1 MALSVSEAGTVVPA
15 GSGAAPTRRDVLAGS
30 ALGLA
35 AASLPRLC
43 HAAPKFGGI
52 IDMHSYSFPPPN
64 WHPHATNTVQIM
76 SSSGIYNQL
85 IEYNPETE
93 DPFDLRGDL
102 ATSWELSEDGGV
114 YTFRLNPK
122 AKWQDGTPVT
132 AEDVVYSMDSMV
144 DADAKPPRVVPLP
157 ALSPYY
163 QKGTA
168 RAIDAHTV
176 EIPLKIPGAPD
187 FLPTLALDF
196 CKIIA
201 KHWGESGT
209 DLQKWEN
216 AMGSGPFKP
225 GKFVKDVSIELVKNE
240 DYWKPELPSID
251 GMVHYTI
258 KDKGTA
264 IAAYKT
270 GRVLMTNWP
279 VTNLINKE
287 ATQLQAEEKGK
298 LRVEYVRNAAFFFFF
313 MNTSVAPF
321 NNPKVRQAVNL
332 ALDRQALFNTFGVP
346 GLDTLAPPLGV
357 GTWFGRTA
365 EEITQLPGWRQLNG
379 AKHPDDIAKAK
390 TLMAEAGH
398 PNGFEAEMMVR
409 QVVEFPDQAVVY
421 KEQLKKIGIEAT
433 IKLVD
438 SATGFQRYTMGDWVM
453 APQGSGHFLVAP
465 DALLG
470 RVWMPEG
477 TWAKYAR
484 YAPPDWWQEAFT
496 RQAGEGDREQR
507 QEILRKME
515 DYLIFEDPGSCAV
528 TYWTARSWVMN
539 EKIKGIHARG
549 SLWAG
554 YKHETTW
561 YDPEG

>member
-1 MALSVSEAGTVVPA
+1 MTH
-15 GSGAAPTRRDVLAGS
+15 PTRRLLLRAS
-30 ALGLA
+30 LGA
-35 AASLPRLC
+35 AAAGALARASTANAEAT
-43 HAAPKFGGI
+43 AARTPKLGGTI
-52 IDMHSYSFPPPN
+52 NMHSYSFPPPN
-64 WHPHATNTVQIM
+64 WHPHVTNTVQIM

-85 IEYNPETE
+85 IEYNPEAE
-93 DPFDLRGDL
+93 DPFELRGDL
-102 ATSWELSEDGGV
+102 ATSWELSKDGKV
-114 YTFRLNPK
+114 YTFHLNPQ
-122 AKWQDGTPVT
+122 AKWHDGQPVT

-144 DADAKPPRVVPLP
+144 DSDAKPARAVTLP

-163 QKGTA
+163 KKGTA
-168 RAIDAHTV
+168 RAVDARTV
-176 EIPLKIPGAPD
+176 EIPLKIAFAPD

-196 CKIIA
+196 CKIIP
-201 KHWGESGT
+201 KHWGESGI

-216 AMGSGPFKP
+216 AVGSGPFKP
-225 GKFVKDVSIELVKNE
+225 GKFVKDVSIELVKNK
-240 DYWKPELPSID
+240 DYWKPELPRID

-279 VTNLINKE
+279 VTNLSNKE
-287 ATQLQAEEKGK
+287 ATQLETEAADK

-332 ALDRQALFNTFGVP
+332 ALDRQALFDTFGVP

-365 EEITQLPGWRQLNG
+365 GEIAQLPGWRQLNG
-379 AKHPDDIAKAK
+379 AKDPEDIAKAK
-390 TLMAEAGH
+390 ALLAEAGH

-421 KEQLKKIGIEAT
+421 KEQLKKIGIQAT

-470 RVWMPEG
+470 RVWMPDG

-484 YAPPDWWQEAFT
+484 YSPPDWWQEAYT
-496 RQAGEGDREQR
+496 EQAGEGDREKR

-515 DYLIFEDPGSCAV
+515 DYLVFEDPGSSAV
-528 TYWTARSWVMN
+528 TYWTARSWVMSK
-539 EKIKGIHARG
+539 KIKGIHARG

-554 YKHETTW
+554 YKHETIW

>member
-1 MALSVSEAGTVVPA
+1 MTH
-15 GSGAAPTRRDVLAGS
+15 PTRRLLLRAS
-30 ALGLA
+30 LGA
-35 AASLPRLC
+35 AAAGALARASTANAEAT
-43 HAAPKFGGI
+43 AARTPKLGGTI
-52 IDMHSYSFPPPN
+52 NMHSYSFPPPN
-64 WHPHATNTVQIM
+64 WHPHVTNTVQIM

-85 IEYNPETE
+85 IEYNPEAE
-93 DPFDLRGDL
+93 DPFELRGDL
-102 ATSWELSEDGGV
+102 ATSWELSKDGKV
-114 YTFRLNPK
+114 YTFHLNPQ
-122 AKWQDGTPVT
+122 AKWHDGQPVT

-144 DADAKPPRVVPLP
+144 DSDAKPARAVTLP

-163 QKGTA
+163 KKGTA
-168 RAIDAHTV
+168 RAVDARTV
-176 EIPLKIPGAPD
+176 EIPLKIAFAPD

-196 CKIIA
+196 CKIIP
-201 KHWGESGT
+201 KHWGQSGI

-216 AMGSGPFKP
+216 AVGSGPFKP
-225 GKFVKDVSIELVKNE
+225 GKFVKDVSIELVKNK
-240 DYWKPELPSID
+240 DYWKPELPRID

-279 VTNLINKE
+279 VTNLSNKE
-287 ATQLQAEEKGK
+287 ATQLETEAADK

-365 EEITQLPGWRQLNG
+365 EDIAQLPGWRQLNG
-379 AKHPDDIAKAK
+379 AKHPEDIAKAK
-390 TLMAEAGH
+390 ALLAEAGH

-470 RVWMPEG
+470 RVWMPDG

-484 YAPPDWWQEAFT
+484 YSPPDWWQEAYT
-496 RQAGEGDREQR
+496 EQAGEGDREKR

-515 DYLIFEDPGSCAV
+515 DYLVFEDPGSSAV
-528 TYWTARSWVMN
+528 TYWTARSWVMS

-554 YKHETTW
+554 YKHETIW

>member
-1 MALSVSEAGTVVPA
+1 MTH
-15 GSGAAPTRRDVLAGS
+15 PTRRLLLRAS
-30 ALGLA
+30 LGA
-35 AASLPRLC
+35 AAAGALARASTANAEAT
-43 HAAPKFGGI
+43 AARTPKLGGTI
-52 IDMHSYSFPPPN
+52 NMHSYSFPPPN
-64 WHPHATNTVQIM
+64 WHPHVTNTVQIM

-85 IEYNPETE
+85 IEYNPEAE
-93 DPFDLRGDL
+93 DPFELRGDL
-102 ATSWELSEDGGV
+102 ATSWELSKDGKV
-114 YTFRLNPK
+114 YTFHLNPQ
-122 AKWQDGTPVT
+122 AKWHDGQPVT

-144 DADAKPPRVVPLP
+144 DSDAKPARAVTLP

-163 QKGTA
+163 KKGTA
-168 RAIDAHTV
+168 RAVDARTV
-176 EIPLKIPGAPD
+176 EIPLKIAFAPD

-196 CKIIA
+196 CKIIP
-201 KHWGESGT
+201 KHWGESGI

-216 AMGSGPFKP
+216 AVGSGPFKP
-225 GKFVKDVSIELVKNE
+225 GKFVKDVSIELVKNK
-240 DYWKPELPSID
+240 DYWKPELPRID

-279 VTNLINKE
+279 VTNLSNKE
-287 ATQLQAEEKGK
+287 ATQLETEAADK

-332 ALDRQALFNTFGVP
+332 ALDRQALFDTFGVP

-365 EEITQLPGWRQLNG
+365 EDIAQLPGWRQLNG
-379 AKHPDDIAKAK
+379 AKHPEDIAKAK
-390 TLMAEAGH
+390 ALLAEAGH

-421 KEQLKKIGIEAT
+421 KEQLKKIGIQAT

-470 RVWMPEG
+470 RVWMPDG

-484 YAPPDWWQEAFT
+484 YSPPDWWQEAYT
-496 RQAGEGDREQR
+496 EQAGEGDREKR

-515 DYLIFEDPGSCAV
+515 DYLVFEDPGSSAV
-528 TYWTARSWVMN
+528 TYWTARSWVMS

-554 YKHETTW
+554 YKHETIW

>member
-1 MALSVSEAGTVVPA
+1 MALFVSEVGTVVPA
-15 GSGAAPTRRDVLAGS
+15 GGAPLTRRHVLAGAAVGLLAAGAPRRAGAAPK
-30 ALGLA
+30 LG
-35 AASLPRLC
+35 
-43 HAAPKFGGI
+43 GTI
-52 IDMHSYSFPPPN
+52 NMHSYSFPPPN
-64 WHPHATNTVQIM
+64 WYPHVTNTVQVM
-76 SSSGIYNQL
+76 SYSGIYNQL
-85 IEYNPETE
+85 LEYNPETE
-93 DPFDLRGDL
+93 NPFELRGDL
-102 ATSWELSEDGGV
+102 ATSWELSKDGKV
-114 YTFRLNPK
+114 YTFHLNPK

-144 DADAKPPRVVPLP
+144 DADAKPARAVTLP

-168 RAIDAHTV
+168 RAIDDHTV
-176 EIPLKIPGAPD
+176 EIPLKIPNAPD

-196 CKIIA
+196 CKIISKRWA
-201 KHWGESGT
+201 ESGI
-209 DLQKWEN
+209 DVQKWEN

-225 GKFVKDVSIELVKNE
+225 GKFVKDVSIELVKNK
-240 DYWKPELPSID
+240 DYWKPELPRID

-279 VTNLINKE
+279 VTNLSNKE

-332 ALDRQALFNTFGVP
+332 ALDRQALFNIFGVP
-346 GLDTLAPPLGV
+346 GLDTLAPPLGT

-365 EEITQLPGWRQLNG
+365 GEIAQLPGWRQLNG
-379 AKHPDDIAKAK
+379 AKHPEDIAKAK
-390 TLMAEAGH
+390 TLLAEAGH

-470 RVWMPEG
+470 RVWMPDG

-484 YAPPDWWQEAFT
+484 YSPPDWWQEAYT

-507 QEILRKME
+507 HDILRKME

-539 EKIKGIHARG
+539 EKIKGIHAKG

-561 YDPEG
+561 YDPEA

>member
-1 MALSVSEAGTVVPA
+1 
-15 GSGAAPTRRDVLAGS
+15 
-30 ALGLA
+30 
-35 AASLPRLC
+35 
-43 HAAPKFGGI
+43 
-52 IDMHSYSFPPPN
+52 
-64 WHPHATNTVQIM
+64 
-76 SSSGIYNQL
+76 
-85 IEYNPETE
+85 
-93 DPFDLRGDL
+93 
-102 ATSWELSEDGGV
+102 
-114 YTFRLNPK
+114 
-122 AKWQDGTPVT
+122 
-132 AEDVVYSMDSMV
+132 
-144 DADAKPPRVVPLP
+144 
-157 ALSPYY
+157 
-163 QKGTA
+163 
-168 RAIDAHTV
+168 
-176 EIPLKIPGAPD
+176 
-187 FLPTLALDF
+187 
-196 CKIIA
+196 
-201 KHWGESGT
+201 
-209 DLQKWEN
+209 
-216 AMGSGPFKP
+216 
-225 GKFVKDVSIELVKNE
+225 
-240 DYWKPELPSID
+240 
-251 GMVHYTI
+251 MVHYTI

-279 VTNLINKE
+279 VTNLSNKE

-332 ALDRQALFNTFGVP
+332 ALDRQALFNIFGVP
-346 GLDTLAPPLGV
+346 GLDTLAPPLGT

-365 EEITQLPGWRQLNG
+365 GEIAQLPGWRQLNG
-379 AKHPDDIAKAK
+379 AKHPEDIAKAK
-390 TLMAEAGH
+390 TLLAEAGH

-470 RVWMPEG
+470 RVWMPDG

-484 YAPPDWWQEAFT
+484 YSPPDWWQEAYT

-507 QEILRKME
+507 HDILRKME

-539 EKIKGIHARG
+539 EKIKGIHAKG

-561 YDPEG
+561 YDPEA

>member
-1 MALSVSEAGTVVPA
+1 MALSVLEAGTAVPVA
-15 GSGAAPTRRDVLAGS
+15 GSAALTRRDVLAGTT
-30 ALGLA
+30 LGMLA
-35 AASLPRLC
+35 AAAPRL
-43 HAAPKFGGI
+43 AGAGPKSGGTI
-52 IDMHSYSFPPPN
+52 NMHSYSFPPPN
-64 WHPHATNTVQIM
+64 WHPHVTNTVQIM

-85 IEYNPETE
+85 IEYNPETA

-102 ATSWELSEDGGV
+102 ATSWELSKDGKI
-114 YTFRLNPK
+114 YTFHLNPK
-122 AKWQDGTPVT
+122 AKWQDGKPVA

-144 DADAKPPRVVPLP
+144 DADAKPPRVVTLP

-176 EIPLKIPGAPD
+176 EIPLKIPFAPD
-187 FLPTLALDF
+187 FIPTLALDF
-196 CKIIA
+196 CKIVA

-209 DLQKWEN
+209 DVQKWEN
-216 AMGSGPFKP
+216 AIGSGPFKP
-225 GKFVKDVSIELVKNE
+225 GKFVKDVSIELVKNK
-240 DYWKPELPSID
+240 DYWKPELPRID
-251 GMVHYTI
+251 GMVHFAI

-279 VTNLINKE
+279 VTNLSNKE

-298 LRVEYVRNAAFFFFF
+298 LRVEYVPNAAFFFFF

-321 NNPKVRQAVNL
+321 DNPKVRQAVNL

-346 GLDTLAPPLGV
+346 GLDTLAPPLGT

-365 EEITQLPGWRQLNG
+365 EEIAQLPGWRQLNG

-390 TLMAEAGH
+390 ALLAEAGH
-398 PNGFEAEMMVR
+398 SDGFKAEMMVR

-433 IKLVD
+433 LKLVD
-438 SATGFQRYTMGDWVM
+438 SATGFQRYLSGDWVM
-453 APQGSGHFLVAP
+453 APQGSAHFLIEP
-465 DALLG
+465 DAVLG

-477 TWAKYAR
+477 TWARYAR
-484 YAPPDWWQEAFT
+484 SAPPKWWQEAYAQ
-496 RQAGEGDREQR
+496 QAGEPNRDKRKA
-507 QEILRKME
+507 ILRKME
-515 DYLIFEDPGSCAV
+515 DHLILEDPGCSAV
-528 TYWTARSWVMN
+528 TYWSARGWVMN
-539 EKIKGIHARG
+539 KKIKGIHASG
-549 SLWAG
+549 SVWG
-554 YKHETTW
+554 GFKHETTW
-561 YDPEG
+561 LSP

>member
-1 MALSVSEAGTVVPA
+1 MALFVSGAGTVVPA
-15 GSGAAPTRRDVLAGS
+15 GGAPLTRRDVFASAAVGMLAAGAPRLAG
-30 ALGLA
+30 AV
-35 AASLPRLC
+35 
-43 HAAPKFGGI
+43 PKFGGTI
-52 IDMHSYSFPPPN
+52 NMHSYSFPPPN
-64 WHPHATNTVQIM
+64 WHPHVTNTVQIM

-85 IEYNPETE
+85 VEYNPEAE
-93 DPFDLRGDL
+93 NPFELRGDL
-102 ATSWELSEDGGV
+102 ATSWELSEDGKV
-114 YTFRLNPK
+114 YTFHLNPK
-122 AKWQDGTPVT
+122 AKWQDGTPVI

-144 DADAKPPRVVPLP
+144 DADAKPARAVTLP

-163 QKGTA
+163 EKGTA
-168 RAIDAHTV
+168 RTIDDHTV
-176 EIPLKIPGAPD
+176 EIPLKIPNAPD

-196 CKIIA
+196 CKIISKRWA
-201 KHWGESGT
+201 ESGI
-209 DLQKWEN
+209 DVQKWEN
-216 AMGSGPFKP
+216 AVGSGPFKP
-225 GKFVKDVSIELVKNE
+225 GKFVKDVSIELVKNK
-240 DYWKPELPSID
+240 DYWKPELPRID

-279 VTNLINKE
+279 VTNLSNKE